1 MNRPIEEGLVPPE
14 PGLEKEEPELAHE
27 DDIPAD
33 DGTTVSPGASKDGQP
48 SKEERPLRHVE
59 RE

>member
-1 MNRPIEEGLVPPE
+1 MNHSIDPGLVPPE
-14 PGLEKEEPELAHE
+14 PGLEKEEPELTHE

-33 DGTTVSPGASKDGQP
+33 DGTTRSPQA
-48 SKEERPLRHVE
+48 SKEERPLRQVE

>member
-1 MNRPIEEGLVPPE
+1 MIRAIDEGLVPPG
-14 PGLEKEEPELAHE
+14 PGLEKEEPELARE

-33 DGTTVSPGASKDGQP
+33 DGNTGEAPQAT
-48 SKEERPLRHVE
+48 KEERPLRHVE

>member
-1 MNRPIEEGLVPPE
+1 MNHAIEPELVPPE
-14 PGLEKEEPELAHE
+14 PGLEKEEPEQSHE

-33 DGTTVSPGASKDGQP
+33 GGATSSPQA
-48 SKEERPLRHVE
+48 SKEEQPLRQVE